1 METQDATEYIN
12 WPLKFAELHAAMAI
26 DDAFETQLAAAKDK
40 EQDAKTLF
48 KAAMIEVR
56 DIDDQKTTNRNRV
69 GYVMGRYL
77 NDHPVRIIRG
87 TAVAKDITGLYLSR
101 PDFAKDDTVLDGTDA
116 VVFSS
121 GNLHTQ
127 QSLGRRGFGLTV
139 RVGKQLYIIVPTE
152 CELEIGDVTQA

>member
-1 METQDATEYIN
+1 MATKDTTEHVDID
-12 WPLKFAELHAAMAI
+12 WPQKFAELDEAVVKA
-26 DDAFETQLAAAKDK
+26 DAFETQLAAAKSN

-56 DIDDQKTTNRNRV
+56 KIDDQQTTNRHQV
-69 GYVMGRYL
+69 AYVMGRYL

-87 TAVAKDITGLYLSR
+87 TAVAKDTTGLYLSS
-101 PDFAKDDTVLDGTDA
+101 PHFAKDDTVLDGTDA
-116 VVFSS
+116 IVFSS
-121 GNLHTQ
+121 CNLRTQ

-152 CELEIGDVTQA
+152 CELEIGDLP